1 LSWLASVIVSHSLAL
16 RHSDW
21 VQRWFPLKDSSHGQ
35 AHELLCS
42 LFPKVVL
49 WTLQSALQHHM
60 LASELLSTSQQFS
73 EPSIPFGPQ
82 YHPRGF
88 LRPSSKASTVLK
100 SLIQLG
106 PCLCFLLRN
115 VVAATNVEDVVDC
128 RESISISCDLTRKRT
143 CAVTLDPETALFI
156 AARLCSA
163 DTRWVGATTR
173 RWVRVLRWTWRRNGD
188 GCNSSGDDEKLH
200 NCGRER
206 RSI

>member
-42 LFPKVVL
+42 LFSKVVL

-88 LRPSSKASTVLK
+88 LRLSSQASTVLK

-106 PCLCFLLRN
+106 PLPMLSSPECRSSNQRRGRCRLSRVNINTMRSDSKTYMCSHAGPRN
-115 VVAATNVEDVVDC
+115 RPVY
-128 RESISISCDLTRKRT
+128 
-143 CAVTLDPETALFI
+143 
-156 AARLCSA
+156 
-163 DTRWVGATTR
+163 
-173 RWVRVLRWTWRRNGD
+173 
-188 GCNSSGDDEKLH
+188 SS
-200 NCGRER
+200 
-206 RSI
+206 SPS